1 MSISE
6 SQDEAVQLLVFRSSF
21 LSFFFS
27 LSFFFPSLS
36 FKREFTP
43 TARTENILMSL
54 LVSGGRLQLFMRIAT
69 LQKCLFLEIN

>member
-1 MSISE
+1 MKPFNYWFF
-6 SQDEAVQLLVFRSSF
+6 VLPSSF
-21 LSFFFS
+21 SFFLS

-36 FKREFTP
+36 FKREFAP
-43 TARTENILMSL
+43 TARTENILMFL